1 MKHITLRYKIL
12 LGALLLVVTV
22 SAAITTVVSVLV
34 IQQNKESVRMSL
46 DKSVSVI
53 QEQIAERRHAFAAS
67 MQHMAAANK
76 IGADVKFLMEYADN
90 DLSMTGN
97 SFATIGKAITNT
109 GIIEELF
116 SVRVYSMEKNLV
128 CFFEK
133 TADEKHVMGFAHQ
146 NDFHFRSFGPEE
158 TYDQIKMVQ
167 APAVQGISLSSAYTG
182 EVPTDVTSGF
192 TIAGGQISL
201 ETLVPVHANVYSR
214 ELEKSVP
221 RQFGFVRAVIQ
232 LDQGVV
238 DRMGRITGMQ
248 INFFTEEGFA
258 AGHLDQYQNA
268 DLKEIPKTADP
279 GWEMQNQVPCFSEI
293 NLDNIRY
300 YQSLLPFYQN
310 GDRIGSLAVLQSD
323 ATVKANARQMIIMIS
338 LVALACVVL
347 VIPVA
352 WFVSARVVN
361 PLIRIVE
368 KLKDIA
374 EGEGDLTTRL
384 EVTSKDEVGQVAQWF
399 NTFINKI
406 HTLIQDVAKNADTLN
421 QNSTTLKELSE
432 TMASGAEQTSDRA
445 DSVSAASEEMSVSMT
460 SVASAMAQSS
470 TSMATIS
477 DATAEMTRTITRISE
492 NTTQARQIT
501 DQVVEKTRN
510 AADQIGELGTAADE
524 IGQVVET
531 ITDISGQVN
540 LLALNATIEAAR
552 AGEAGK
558 GFAVVANEIKGL
570 ASQTANASHDIKE
583 KVVNIRNS
591 TEKTVSQIDEVSKV
605 VNRVN
610 EIVLVIAAAVEEQS
624 SFTRNMSENILQ
636 VSEGIERINTNISQS
651 TSVSAE
657 IAQDITGVTAAAREM
672 SKNSTAVDT
681 RSKEL
686 SDLAQTL
693 MTLVKKFRI

>member
-1 MKHITLRYKIL
+1 MKHIRLRYKIL
-12 LGALLLVVTV
+12 LGALLLVLTV
-22 SAAITTVVSVLV
+22 SVAITMVVSVLV
-34 IQQNKESVRMSL
+34 IQQNKDSVHSSL
-46 DKSVSVI
+46 AKSLSVI
-53 QEQIAERRHAFAAS
+53 QDLVAERQLAFAGAI
-67 MQHMAAANK
+67 QHMGAANK
-76 IGADVKFLMEYADN
+76 LGADVKFLMEFADS

-97 SFATIGKAITNT
+97 SYANIGKAITNT
-109 GIIEELF
+109 GMVEGLRN
-116 SVRVYSMEKNLV
+116 VRVYSQEGDLV

-133 TADEKHVMGFAHQ
+133 TGEGKFLMGFLHRGS
-146 NDFHFRSFGPEE
+146 FHYRLFQQGDV
-158 TYDQIKMVQ
+158 YDQIKMIQSPSVREVSLPSTFAGP
-167 APAVQGISLSSAYTG
+167 APG
-182 EVPTDVTSGF
+182 DVTSGF

-221 RQFGFVRAVIQ
+221 RQFGFVRAVMP
-232 LDQGVV
+232 LDQKFV

-248 INFFTEEGFA
+248 MNFFAGEDFA
-258 AGHLDQYQNA
+258 AGHVNQYEKA
-268 DLKEIPKTADP
+268 DLKKIPETTEP
-279 GWEMQNQVPCFSEI
+279 GWQIQNQSLYFSEVT
-293 NLDNIRY
+293 LDDTLY
-300 YQSLLPFYQN
+300 YQALLPFYEN
-310 GDRIGSLAVLQSD
+310 ADRIGSLAVLQSD
-323 ATVKANARQMIIMIS
+323 AIVKANARQMITMIS
-338 LVALACVVL
+338 LVALACVLL

-352 WFVSARVVN
+352 WIASARVVN

-406 HTLIQDVAKNADTLN
+406 HALIQDVAVNAKTLN

-432 TMASGAEQTSDRA
+432 TMAAGAEQTSDRA
-445 DSVSAASEEMSVSMT
+445 NSVSAASEEMSVSMT
-460 SVASAMAQSS
+460 SVAAAMAQSS
-470 TSMATIS
+470 ASMATIS
-477 DATAEMTRTITRISE
+477 DATGEMTQTITEISK

-501 DQVVEKTRN
+501 DQVVEKTRH
-510 AADQIGELGTAADE
+510 ASDRIGELGTAADE

-583 KVVNIRNS
+583 KVINIRNS
-591 TEKTVSQIDEVSKV
+591 TQKTVAQIDEVSEV
-605 VNRVN
+605 VNKVN
-610 EIVLVIAAAVEEQS
+610 EIVLIIATAVEEQS
-624 SFTRNMSENILQ
+624 TTTRSMADNILQ
-636 VSEGIERINTNISQS
+636 ISEGVERINTNISQS
-651 TSVSAE
+651 NSVSAE
-657 IAQDITGVTAAAREM
+657 IAQDITSVTEAAGEM
-672 SKNSTAVDT
+672 SKNSTSVDT
-681 RSKEL
+681 RSREL

-693 MTLVKKFRI
+693 MTLVKKFKI

>member
-1 MKHITLRYKIL
+1 MKNITLRYKIL

-34 IQQNKESVRMSL
+34 IQQNKDSVRMSL

-53 QEQIAERRHAFAAS
+53 QEQIVERRQAFAAS

-76 IGADVKFLMEYADN
+76 LGEDVKFLMEFADS

-109 GIIEELF
+109 GIIEKLF
-116 SVRVYSMEKNLV
+116 SVRVYSTEGDLI

-133 TADEKHVMGFAHQ
+133 TADQKHVMGFVHQ
-146 NDFHFRSFGPEE
+146 TDFHFRSFGPED

-167 APAVQGISLSSAYTG
+167 APAVQGVSLSSAYTG
-182 EVPTDVTSGF
+182 AVPTDVTSGF
-192 TIAGGQISL
+192 TIDGGQISI

-221 RQFGFVRAVIQ
+221 RQFGFVRAVMQ
-232 LDQGVV
+232 LEQGFV

-248 INFFTEEGFA
+248 INFFTDEGFA
-258 AGHLDQYQNA
+258 AGHLEQYQNA
-268 DLKEIPKTADP
+268 DLKEIPGTADP
-279 GWEMQNQVPCFSEI
+279 GWEIQNQVSYFSEI
-293 NLDNIRY
+293 ILDNTRY
-300 YQSLLPFYQN
+300 YQSLLPFYEN
-310 GDRIGSLAVLQSD
+310 MNRIGSLAVLQSD
-323 ATVKANARQMIIMIS
+323 AIVKANARQMIFMIS

-352 WFVSARVVN
+352 WIVSARVVN

-406 HTLIQDVAKNADTLN
+406 HALIQDVAKNADTLN
-421 QNSTTLKELSE
+421 RNSTTLKELSE

-445 DSVSAASEEMSVSMT
+445 DSVSAASEEMNVSMT
-460 SVASAMAQSS
+460 SVAAAMEQSAASMSS
-470 TSMATIS
+470 IS
-477 DATAEMTRTITRISE
+477 DATAEMTRTITHVSE
-492 NTTQARQIT
+492 NTAQARQIT
-501 DQVVEKTRN
+501 DQVVEKTRDASN
-510 AADQIGELGTAADE
+510 QIGELGTAADE

-552 AGEAGK
+552 AGEAGR

-570 ASQTANASHDIKE
+570 ASQTATASHDIKE

-591 TEKTVSQIDEVSKV
+591 TEKTVSQIDEVSQV

-610 EIVLVIAAAVEEQS
+610 EIVQVIAGAVEEQS
-624 SFTRNMSENILQ
+624 TFTRNMSENILQ
-636 VSEGIERINTNISQS
+636 VSEGIEKINTNISQS